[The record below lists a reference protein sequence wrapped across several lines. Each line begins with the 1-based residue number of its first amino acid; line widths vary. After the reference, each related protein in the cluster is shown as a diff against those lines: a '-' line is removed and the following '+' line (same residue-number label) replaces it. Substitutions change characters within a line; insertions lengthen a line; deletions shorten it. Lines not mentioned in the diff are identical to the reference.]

1 MRSEGIGDGRE
12 CEVRGIGERREGE
25 GRGEQGM
32 WGQRKKGREGNIR
45 SEEIGE

>member
-12 CEVRGIGERREGE
+12 CEVRGIGKGREHYVRGNRGEKLRGGE

-32 WGQRKKGREGNIR
+32 WGQGK
-45 SEEIGE
+45 